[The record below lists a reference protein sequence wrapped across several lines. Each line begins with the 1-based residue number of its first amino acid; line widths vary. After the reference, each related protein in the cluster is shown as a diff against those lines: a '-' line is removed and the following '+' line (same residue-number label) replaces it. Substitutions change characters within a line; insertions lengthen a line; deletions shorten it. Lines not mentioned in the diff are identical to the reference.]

1 MWRNSA
7 FGADM
12 GSGRPPQFA
21 YQIIALCEF
30 VDLPQYRKVMDNKEK
45 SAYYVINEDH
55 HLAVRALLLFKDPA
69 LKDSMAGA
77 TRATTA
83 ATTSHTSSM
92 QPARART
99 RNTDAVPTTEVT
111 TKGEWIV
118 LILAAILCLIFM
130 AGMFIVFTF
139 IIGITRLV

>member
-7 FGADM
+7 FGADV

-69 LKDSMAGA
+69 LKDSMAGT
-77 TRATTA
+77 TRAPTTA
-83 ATTSHTSSM
+83 TASHTLR

-99 RNTDAVPTTEVT
+99 GNADPVPTAKVT
-111 TKGEWIV
+111 TKGEWVV

-130 AGMFIVFTF
+130 AGMFIVLTF
-139 IIGITRLV
+139 IMGITRRV